1 MAIIVF
7 GRNDDKKYPIKGL
20 MALNSELTARTLYP
34 FPAESIRSR
43 MKELLVADNPEIDS
57 ILDYLTG
64 NSGKMIR
71 PRLVVIA
78 ASMSTYDPEVV
89 IDIAAAVE
97 LIHLASLI
105 HDDIIDHAMIRRGRE
120 SLNSLFGNH
129 ASILTGDY
137 LFATAFYLINKH
149 GMQGIMEN
157 VTTTIRIMC
166 AAEIKQMSLVGN
178 LDITED
184 QYFEKT
190 YGKTACLFAS
200 SCKAGALASSMP
212 SQSVYALEQF
222 GLCLGYAYQIM
233 DDLLD
238 FLSDSTL
245 LGKPIG
251 NDLLEGNI
259 TLPVIYA
266 LKSKEYGAYIR
277 SLLESQEPTDQHMLR
292 VIEVLVDSN
301 AVETSLH
308 SARQFVAKGLD
319 YLNVLPASS
328 ANTALQQFATYLM
341 ETYYQKLSYN
351 HRKNTREVAR

>member
-149 GMQGIMEN
+149 GMQDILEN
-157 VTTTIRIMC
+157 VTTTIRTMC
-166 AAEIKQMSLVGN
+166 VGEINQMSMACDLH
-178 LDITED
+178 ITEEE
-184 QYFEKT
+184 YLEKT

-200 SCKAGALASSMP
+200 SCKVGAMVASLP
-212 SQSVYALEQF
+212 DDSVYNLEQF
-222 GLCLGYAYQIM
+222 GLCLGYAYQII

-238 FLSDSTL
+238 FMSDSEK
-245 LGKPIG
+245 LGKPVG
-251 NDLLEGNI
+251 TDLLEGNI
-259 TLPVIYA
+259 TLPVI
-266 LKSKEYGAYIR
+266 LGLRSTKYGIWL
-277 SLLESQEPTDQHMLR
+277 STLLETGLLTEGLMPQVIAALIDSQA
-292 VIEVLVDSN
+292 I
-301 AVETSLH
+301 
-308 SARQFVAKGLD
+308 
-319 YLNVLPASS
+319 ASS
-328 ANTALQQFATYLM
+328 LQMAHQFIARGLAHLATLPSGPAIKELEYLAA
-341 ETYYQKLSYN
+341 YLLGSYQKLSQHN
-351 HRKNTREVAR
+351 EPILQGAAE